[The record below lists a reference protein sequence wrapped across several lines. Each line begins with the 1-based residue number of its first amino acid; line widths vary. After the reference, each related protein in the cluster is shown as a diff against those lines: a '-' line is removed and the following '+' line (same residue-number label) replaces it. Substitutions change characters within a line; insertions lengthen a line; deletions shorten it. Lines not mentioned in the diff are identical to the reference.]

1 VPATKNNL
9 FSVANK
15 NRQKMIKYYYF
26 GGPHF
31 DGQKNLPKI
40 LLFLAAK
47 NNPAK

>member
-1 VPATKNNL
+1 
-9 FSVANK
+9 VANK